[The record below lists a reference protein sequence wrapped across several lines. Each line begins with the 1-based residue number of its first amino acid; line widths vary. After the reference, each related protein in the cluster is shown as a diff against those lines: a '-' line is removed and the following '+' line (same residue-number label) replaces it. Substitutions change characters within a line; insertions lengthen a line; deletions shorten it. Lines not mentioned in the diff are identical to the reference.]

1 MNYTTDINN
10 PEMADNNEKPTMPR
24 AIKDIQE
31 SIDAIKDTGFVG
43 MISDGYHSFDE
54 LYHHRA
60 MLFLALC
67 LTSFKN
73 VAWKSLLHNDPK
85 KDPMYPGMFIVGI
98 STPYGDATYHY
109 NIDPYWAMFDID
121 ELPRAPIFDG
131 HTPNQAIDR
140 IVTYAKDIHDKNNT
154 HLRLSDTIKSSG
166 VTLRDGTILDTHPKE
181 ASPAIIPNTTN
192 RLDIIAHD
200 TNAYDTSYYT
210 TMSSYDLQHPTNDAS
225 NSDSKSDEE
234 K

>member
-1 MNYTTDINN
+1 MNYTTNIND
-10 PEMADNNEKPTMPR
+10 PEMTDGSEKPTMPR

-31 SIDAIKDTGFVG
+31 SIDAIKNTGFTG

-73 VAWKSLLHNDPK
+73 IAWKSLLHNDPK
-85 KDPMYPGMFIVGI
+85 KDPMYPGMFIVGV

-140 IVTYAKDIHDKNNT
+140 IVTYAKDIHDKNNPSINEVT
-154 HLRLSDTIKSSG
+154 KGGT
-166 VTLRDGTILDTHPKE
+166 TLREGITFNTYSKEVPTIITPSI
-181 ASPAIIPNTTN
+181 SPLGVIPRNAN
-192 RLDIIAHD
+192 VHDIG
-200 TNAYDTSYYT
+200 SYT
-210 TMSSYDLQHPTNDAS
+210 TMTSYELQHPTNDAS

>member
-1 MNYTTDINN
+1 MNYTTNIND
-10 PEMADNNEKPTMPR
+10 PEMTDGSEKSTMPR

-31 SIDAIKDTGFVG
+31 GIDAIKNTGFTG

-73 VAWKSLLHNDPK
+73 IAWKSLLHNDPK

-98 STPYGDATYHY
+98 STPDGDATYHY
-109 NIDPYWAMFDID
+109 NIDPYWAMFDVD

-140 IVTYAKDIHDKNNT
+140 IVKYARSIHDKNNRPSINEIT
-154 HLRLSDTIKSSG
+154 KGGT
-166 VTLRDGTILDTHPKE
+166 TLREGITFNTYSKE
-181 ASPAIIPNTTN
+181 VPAIITPSISPLGVIPRNAN
-192 RLDIIAHD
+192 VHDIG
-200 TNAYDTSYYT
+200 SYT
-210 TMSSYDLQHPTNDAS
+210 TMTSYELQHPTNDAS